1 MRFVQI
7 TLPGA
12 PPFSAQLADSFLPR
26 LLGLMGR
33 VLKSGDALLLSPCNQ
48 IHCFFMKSA
57 IDVAYLSQNG
67 EILVL
72 TPAMAPGSV
81 GKGVK
86 GAVKVLELF
95 GGDAQRLGLAP
106 GQILEIGE
114 RL

>member
-7 TLPGA
+7 TLTGL
-12 PPFSAQLADSFLPR
+12 PPFSAQLADRFLPR

-33 VLKSGDALLLSPCNQ
+33 ALKPGDALLLSPCNQ

-57 IDVAYLSQNG
+57 IDVAYLSQKG
-67 EILVL
+67 EILAL
-72 TPAMAPGSV
+72 THAMTPGSV
-81 GKGVK
+81 GRGVK
-86 GAVKVLELF
+86 GAVKVLELYS
-95 GGDAQRLGLAP
+95 GDAHRLGLAP